1 MDTLTEPRVFY
12 SKSANFSC
20 VIKPARQVMLDGAVK
35 QIDSKIVEFQPQGDG
50 YGRYITYDPE
60 EIAVLETKYQVIN
73 AHQYQELSIPA
84 EQRLQI
90 ERQDKVRT
98 ITENNRLMQDLNEKE
113 RKNQELLQRIKDLES
128 QQGQTPSPAKK

>member
-1 MDTLTEPRVFY
+1 
-12 SKSANFSC
+12 
-20 VIKPARQVMLDGAVK
+20 MLDGAVK

-98 ITENNRLMQDLNEKE
+98 ITENNRLLQDLNEKE